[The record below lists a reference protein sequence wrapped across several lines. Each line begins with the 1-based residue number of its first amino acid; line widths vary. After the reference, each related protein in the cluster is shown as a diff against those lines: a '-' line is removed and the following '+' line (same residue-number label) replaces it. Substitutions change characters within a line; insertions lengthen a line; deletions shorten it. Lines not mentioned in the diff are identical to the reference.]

1 MPWRYPVSQGAA
13 APHVAANQTIAACDG
28 DVRAALRALIV
39 AHGVSETEMRELQ
52 ATVSNGYARGR
63 HSEQKHSEQ
72 WLSEQKYLERA
83 PRDRKDWH
91 D

>member
-1 MPWRYPVSQGAA
+1 
-13 APHVAANQTIAACDG
+13 
-28 DVRAALRALIV
+28 LIV

-63 HSEQKHSEQ
+63 RSEQKHSEQ